1 MNQVFGLIGKNL
13 EHSFSKNYFE
23 EKFKKQKLTYYKY
36 INIAIEDVSIIRDII
51 KDYNIKGLNI
61 TIPYKETVI
70 PFLDDLSKNA
80 QKIQSVNTIQIIE
93 NKLIGHNTDIIGF
106 EHSFLP
112 ILKKRRNILV
122 LGNGG
127 ASKAIQFVLK
137 RHKLN
142 YQVISRKLKLN
153 YSKITKRLIKENL
166 VIINT
171 TCLGMYP
178 NTTTLPE
185 LPYEE
190 LSPKHLLFDLVY
202 NPTETLFL
210 KYGKKQKTE
219 IKNGYE
225 MLKIQAEESWKI
237 WNPHILK

>member
-1 MNQVFGLIGKNL
+1 MNKVFGLIGKNL

-36 INIAIEDVSIIRDII
+36 INIAIEDISIIRDII

-61 TIPYKETVI
+61 TTPYKEKVI
-70 PFLDDLSKNA
+70 PFLDDLSQNA

-142 YQVISRKLKLN
+142 YQVVSRKLKLN
-153 YSKITKRLIKENL
+153 YSKVTKQIIKKNT

-171 TCLGMYP
+171 TCL
-178 NTTTLPE
+178 
-185 LPYEE
+185 
-190 LSPKHLLFDLVY
+190 
-202 NPTETLFL
+202 
-210 KYGKKQKTE
+210 
-219 IKNGYE
+219 
-225 MLKIQAEESWKI
+225 IQ
-237 WNPHILK
+237 L